1 MRIDVIDMHGF
12 YHSPL
17 GGAAA
22 LCLGSQIRKLWPD
35 LKGRSVLGLGYATPY
50 LPQFLGE
57 AERVIAMMPA
67 AQGVM
72 HWPPAAPGLT
82 ALVDETGLPLPD
94 ACIDRVLLAHALET
108 SEHVQPGLREIWRVL
123 APGGKL
129 LIVAP
134 NRIGLWARSEA
145 TPFGHGRPYSRHQLT
160 QLLRDSLFSP
170 AQWSAGLYMPPR
182 ARMLVLRP
190 ALSWE
195 RIGAICWP
203 RFAGVLLVEAVK
215 QIYAPLPDRARAQRL
230 VLLPSAISPRASP
243 RVSPRAAKTAPAR
256 QAGSPIPD
264 SDWSS

>member
-1 MRIDVIDMHGF
+1 MRIDVIDLHSF
-12 YHSPL
+12 YNSPL

-22 LCLGSQIRKLWPD
+22 QCLGSQIRKLWPD
-35 LKGRSVLGLGYATPY
+35 LKGRSMLGLGYATPY
-50 LPQFLGE
+50 LPQFRGE

-94 ACIDRVLLAHALET
+94 ASIDRVLLVHALET
-108 SEHVQPGLREIWRVL
+108 SEQAQPGLREIWRVL

-129 LIVAP
+129 LIAAP

-145 TPFGHGRPYSRHQLT
+145 TPFGHGRPYSRSQLT

-170 AQWSAGLYMPPR
+170 AQWSAALYMPPR

-195 RIGAICWP
+195 RIGGICWP
-203 RFAGVLLVEAVK
+203 SFAGVLLVEAVK
-215 QIYAPLPDRARAQRL
+215 QIYAPLLDRARAQRP
-230 VLLPSAISPRASP
+230 VMLPQAISPRA
-243 RVSPRAAKTAPAR
+243 SPRAAKTAPAR
-256 QAGSPIPD
+256 QAGWQALD
-264 SDWSS
+264 NGWSS